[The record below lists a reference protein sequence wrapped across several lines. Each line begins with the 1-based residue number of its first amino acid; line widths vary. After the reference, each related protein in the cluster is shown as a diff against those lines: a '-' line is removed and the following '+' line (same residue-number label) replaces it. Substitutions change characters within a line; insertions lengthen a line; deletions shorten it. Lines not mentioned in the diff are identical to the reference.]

1 MSVRYVSAV
10 AGAALSGA
18 FRLAVPAAA
27 HVSLQL
33 APVGS
38 YTLTAGRVWSMVA
51 VLAGL
56 VGVVAGGLALARST
70 GRIGPGPGP
79 GPGAGAGSGP
89 GAGSGSGPGSG
100 SVFGSGRR
108 GAVVAL
114 VAGLVGVV
122 IGGLVVAA
130 ADGGPGTGYGIV
142 GGFAALVVGVAGT
155 ALGGLALAR
164 SRRAG

>member
-1 MSVRYVSAV
+1 MSVRYVPAG
-10 AGAALSGA
+10 AGAALIGA

-27 HVSLQL
+27 HASVQL
-33 APVGS
+33 SPAGA
-38 YTLTAGRVWSMVA
+38 YTLTAGRLWSLVA

-56 VGVVAGGLALARST
+56 AGVVIGGLALARSA
-70 GRIGPGPGP
+70 GRIGSGSGS
-79 GPGAGAGSGP
+79 GAGSGF
-89 GAGSGSGPGSG
+89 GSG
-100 SVFGSGRR
+100 FGRR

-114 VAGLVGVV
+114 VAGLIGVV

-142 GGFAALVVGVAGT
+142 GGFVALVVGLTGT

-164 SRRAG
+164 SRRTG